1 MQFASKI
8 GARPVTPTPNIAGTM
23 FGAGTPLSLLALALL
38 GALPLLVG
46 GAKAVTAAAE
56 RVGLALGMSPFT
68 VGVLIVAGYLL
79 AAAELAGLA

>member
-1 MQFASKI
+1 M
-8 GARPVTPTPNIAGTM
+8 TPTPNIAGTM

-56 RVGLALGMSPFT
+56 RVGLA
-68 VGVLIVAGYLL
+68 
-79 AAAELAGLA
+79 AAAH